1 MLQPLATLLSQL
13 EQMRSRGVPYVLV
26 TLIGVQGN
34 STRKLGARMWVAQD
48 GFTLGSV
55 SFGSCGDGEIK
66 KQIQSVLEAGTAR
79 RLSFRVGEDEDTE
92 LGLACTGDLEVF
104 LEPNPRVEAVWRKAL
119 EHLSSRQTVT
129 LETTLEGVPV
139 YSLKT
144 NVGATGGPAREADR
158 RSGPEGAVQT
168 KTPGRWRFVQAVK
181 RPHGRC
187 FDQEDV
193 LKLGQDSQSPLPKR
207 ARVES
212 LEYGSYAFLEHWT
225 PPPHLVIIGANPIS
239 GPLSRMAREVGCAVT
254 VFDSTPEKVTRELF
268 PDVQNLLSGDLER
281 VLNLEQSD
289 VWTAVVVVS
298 HNYADEVFALRAA
311 LVSGA
316 GYLAVLASERR
327 GRALLRF
334 LEDLGFSKNQLERI
348 RTPAGLDLGLD
359 TPAGIALSILSEM
372 TATLNRRTGVPF
384 VQKQLIER

>member
-1 MLQPLATLLSQL
+1 MLQPLPTLLNQL

-48 GFTLGSV
+48 GFALGSV

-66 KQIQSVLEAGTAR
+66 KQVQSVLEAGKAR
-79 RLSFRVGEDEDTE
+79 RLSFLVGEDEDTE

-104 LEPNPRVEAVWRKAL
+104 LEPNPQVDAVWMKAL
-119 EHLSSRQTVT
+119 KHLSSRQPVM
-129 LETTLEGVPV
+129 LETTLEEVPV
-139 YSLKT
+139 YSLQT
-144 NVGATGGPAREADR
+144 NVGATGP
-158 RSGPEGAVQT
+158 
-168 KTPGRWRFVQAVK
+168 
-181 RPHGRC
+181 
-187 FDQEDV
+187 
-193 LKLGQDSQSPLPKR
+193 SPLRKR
-207 ARVES
+207 ARIES
-212 LEYGSYAFLEHWT
+212 LEYGKTSFLEHWF

-239 GPLSRMAREVGCAVT
+239 GPLSRMAREVGCTVT
-254 VFDSTPEKVTRELF
+254 VFDSTPEKVIMEMF
-268 PDVQNLLSGDLER
+268 PDVQNLLSGNLEQ
-281 VLNLEQSD
+281 VLNLEKSD
-289 VWTAVVVVS
+289 VWTAVVVIS

-311 LVSGA
+311 LLSEA

-327 GRALLRF
+327 GRALTRF

-372 TATLNRRTGVPF
+372 TATLNERTAVPF
-384 VQKQLIER
+384 VQKQLIEQ

>member
-1 MLQPLATLLSQL
+1 
-13 EQMRSRGVPYVLV
+13 MRSRDVPYVLV

-66 KQIQSVLEAGTAR
+66 KQIESVLEAGTAR
-79 RLSFRVGEDEDTE
+79 RLSFLVGEDEDTE

-104 LEPNPRVEAVWRKAL
+104 LEPNPTQLQINWELALNRLERRETVVTAVLLEETNQETNQEANQEARHGFR
-119 EHLSSRQTVT
+119 EESSHLGLARAKIQ
-129 LETTLEGVPV
+129 ET
-139 YSLKT
+139 
-144 NVGATGGPAREADR
+144 
-158 RSGPEGAVQT
+158 
-168 KTPGRWRFVQAVK
+168 
-181 RPHGRC
+181 
-187 FDQEDV
+187 
-193 LKLGQDSQSPLPKR
+193 PKHT
-207 ARVES
+207 
-212 LEYGSYAFLEHWT
+212 AFLERWT

-239 GPLSRMAREVGCAVT
+239 GPLSRMAREVGCVVT
-254 VFDSTPEKVTRELF
+254 IFDATPEKLNPEEF
-268 PDVQNLLSGDLER
+268 PGVQNLLTGDLEQ

-289 VWTAVVVVS
+289 IWTAVVVVS

-311 LVSGA
+311 LSSAA

-334 LEDLGFSKNQLERI
+334 LEDLGFSKNQLERV